1 MRRGQVSLSL
11 VEASVGVVLILAVT
25 SLFVTGLPTPD
36 TRGAQLDAYAADVGT
51 VLANEPPRHAD
62 ETRLSEVTSSPAAY
76 QRERTAF
83 ERRVTRLVPENLLYR
98 VETPHGAVGYRPPTG
113 IPLGVARVPTPGGL
127 VTIRVWYA

>member
-36 TRGAQLDAYAADVGT
+36 TRGAQLDAYATDVGT

-62 ETRLSEVTSSPAAY
+62 ETRLSEVTSSPAAF
-76 QRERTAF
+76 QRERAAF

-98 VETPHGAVGYRPPTG
+98 VETPHGTVGYRPPTG
-113 IPLGVARVPTPGGL
+113 ISLGVARVPTPGGL